1 MLPPFQTAS
10 LLHSPKP
17 ARMLGVESRDPC
29 SEGPWLLQLFL
40 TGPLYLL
47 IYFPDC
53 CLILLEL
60 LPPQPSGGSRR
71 GRSWSL
77 SSWCCEELEGR
88 LSSLLRSHLKLLQGS
103 APWGGAH
110 TGYPGRVEVRSDLV
124 SLPSGQRQNFTSTS
138 MPLPHQLTPLVARA
152 GVVCFSHLLAVQKGR
167 ALWPSGA
174 HPAIKRL
181 ELVSRPEPP
190 HSTPIPPSR
199 GA

>member
-29 SEGPWLLQLFL
+29 SEGPWLSQLFL

-53 CLILLEL
+53 CLTLFEL

-77 SSWCCEELEGR
+77 SSWCCEESEGS
-88 LSSLLRSHLKLLQGS
+88 LPSLLRSHLKLLQGS

-110 TGYPGRVEVRSDLV
+110 TGYPGRVEVRGDLV
-124 SLPSGQRQNFTSTS
+124 SLPSGQWRNFTSTS
-138 MPLPHQLTPLVARA
+138 MPPPTPAYSPGCQSGGCLFFPLVGSSERQ
-152 GVVCFSHLLAVQKGR
+152 SPL
-167 ALWPSGA
+167 ALWS
-174 HPAIKRL
+174 
-181 ELVSRPEPP
+181 
-190 HSTPIPPSR
+190 PPSHQE
-199 GA
+199 A